1 MSFWPTAAFVVMVLS
16 WVAFVI
22 VFATQKKAP
31 SSPDNKRDPVSIL
44 GIALQ
49 GASYAAVWVIRRP
62 WFTPM
67 FPPNRSLEIALSVL
81 VMVLAVAALSATP
94 TFAAKGG
101 GGGGGKGSAT
111 TYTGSFSLVLLN
123 STDGLYDPA
132 KRQAHA
138 DLSLSNTGHSDLH
151 NAFVYGNLS
160 YSGKAPKNCTNVQGT
175 ISTPFIR
182 DIRPTTDP
190 TWAPGDYVQYP
201 GGGNPPASGVFVA
214 NGTASNPT
222 RIKVVG
228 DFTVPGGKTFSIVSD
243 PQVDGYL
250 VVWVTGKFTTSGSGR
265 MNQDP
270 TAHVIWIVDKDVN
283 TSGEAYQNHSGKAAN
298 LSLSAVR
305 TGKVT
310 LSGSAG
316 FIGTIQG
323 AERDLTIT
331 GAGGLSGAILANT
344 LNLGG
349 GSGIHC
355 DEALTSP

>member
-1 MSFWPTAAFVVMVLS
+1 MKIPNSDGYVHPAFLASIALLLLAVQPLRAQGTPGAGPILLVNGISMNSSAVIDSFDS
-16 WVAFVI
+16 
-22 VFATQKKAP
+22 
-31 SSPDNKRDPVSIL
+31 RDP
-44 GIALQ
+44 
-49 GASYAAVWVIRRP
+49 
-62 WFTPM
+62 
-67 FPPNRSLEIALSVL
+67 
-81 VMVLAVAALSATP
+81 
-94 TFAAKGG
+94 
-101 GGGGGKGSAT
+101 
-111 TYTGSFSLVLLN
+111 LN

-160 YSGKAPKNCTNVQGT
+160 YSGNAPKNCTNVQGT